1 MIGILAEQPLIRMA
15 AASYALE
22 GFLSDA
28 GQKAQWHRLPSDELA
43 AGSFPLARKKHSMD
57 AESFTLTVG
66 GLSLDNLERYLV
78 EKHSFKVW
86 SDALSYVYWSVYFL
100 MALFETH
107 SEFEKIFSKKE

>member
-1 MIGILAEQPLIRMA
+1 M
-15 AASYALE
+15 
-22 GFLSDA
+22 
-28 GQKAQWHRLPSDELA
+28 
-43 AGSFPLARKKHSMD
+43 
-57 AESFTLTVG
+57 TVG

-100 MALFETH
+100 MALFETY

>member
-1 MIGILAEQPLIRMA
+1 MRDKRPNGIASLRMNWPQ
-15 AASYALE
+15 
-22 GFLSDA
+22 D
-28 GQKAQWHRLPSDELA
+28 R
-43 AGSFPLARKKHSMD
+43 FPWLVKKHSMD

-100 MALFETH
+100 MALFETY